1 MESTASVHTRQFRI
15 HLFLAF
21 LIDISVGII
30 TVAIPL
36 HLTTLDISS
45 MEFGLIIGA
54 ASIGALLIK
63 IPLGILSDKIGKKPL
78 IYLGFLILFISNAF
92 FPLYPDT
99 IPYLRIAQGLAIS
112 LIWVPLTALFMETFR
127 ETGKIA
133 YFSGAFMLGFL
144 TGNLLGG
151 LLPQFVGFTSTFLL
165 SAGIIVLCVY
175 ILSCIDNPEVV
186 IVKTDTGNKSNFS
199 QLINAWLLGVSNVA
213 ALTIFLSFIP
223 LFASRQLNY
232 SPGQVG
238 LLIFLEGITYVLL
251 VVPMG
256 RKADEIGKF
265 RLLLMGNAGTL
276 VVFSIFYFSNT
287 FIELAFAS
295 IMFGSISALIL
306 PSTMSLAG
314 ESMSNKGKAMGIFQ
328 TSHDIGALIGPAL
341 AGAIS
346 AVFTIR
352 HAFLAVI
359 PIILLSFVLII
370 ILSRKSKSKLIK

>member
-1 MESTASVHTRQFRI
+1 MESMASVHTRQFYI

-36 HLTTLDISS
+36 YLTTLEISF
-45 MEFGLIIGA
+45 MEFGLIIGV

-78 IYLGFLILFISNAF
+78 IYLGFLTLFISNTL
-92 FPLYPDT
+92 FPLYLDGMP
-99 IPYLRIAQGLAIS
+99 ILRIAQGLAIS

-127 ETGKIA
+127 ETSKIA

-151 LLPQFVGFTSTFLL
+151 LLPQFVGFTSAFLL
-165 SAGIIVLCVY
+165 SAGIILFCVY

-186 IVKTDTGNKSNFS
+186 IVKTGVGNKSNFS
-199 QLINAWLLGVSNVA
+199 QLINAWLLGVSNIA

-238 LLIFLEGITYVLL
+238 VLIFLEGITYVLL

-276 VVFSIFYFSNT
+276 IVFSIFYFSNT

-295 IMFGSISALIL
+295 MMFGAISALIL

-346 AVFTIR
+346 AVFSVR

-359 PIILLSFVLII
+359 PIILLSFVLIF
-370 ILSRKSKSKLIK
+370 ILSRKSKSKLIQ